1 MELIAYVEAAIET
14 GDYDPDDVALDLP
27 VALMWADM
35 TYANCLTTIARIFHA
50 AAPAVPVL
58 DPDMDKSL
66 VLNLVRKTDMAKFA
80 VTNFITGL
88 RFFWHRH
95 MMVCYPDVFSNPA
108 VIAAVDSM
116 SYTAGAF
123 LLRSL
128 FALPYITE
136 ALLHDGDSN

>member
-1 MELIAYVEAAIET
+1 MRATRIIL
-14 GDYDPDDVALDLP
+14 L
-27 VALMWADM
+27 
-35 TYANCLTTIARIFHA
+35 CLTIFCSGRA
-50 AAPAVPVL
+50 WASSIIL
-58 DPDMDKSL
+58 PDQ
-66 VLNLVRKTDMAKFA
+66 AKMIEGA
-80 VTNFITGL
+80 
-88 RFFWHRH
+88 
-95 MMVCYPDVFSNPA
+95 A